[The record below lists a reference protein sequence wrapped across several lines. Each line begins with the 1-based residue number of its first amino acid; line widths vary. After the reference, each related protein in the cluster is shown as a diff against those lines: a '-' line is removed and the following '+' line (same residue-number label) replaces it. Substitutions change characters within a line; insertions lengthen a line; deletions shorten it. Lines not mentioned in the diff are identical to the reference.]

1 MRLLNQVFPLVV
13 GILSLFTH
21 GVQARSQTPNAIK
34 RVSSLEQATIKAPSK
49 TNRIDHLSHFDITF
63 SIRDHGERIKLE
75 LEPNHEILAD
85 DAYVQY
91 LDADGKIHNEKPIP
105 RQRHKVFKGR
115 TLVGRGKGQ
124 GMWEPV
130 GWARI
135 YIKNDGPQPLFEG
148 VFNIR
153 GNNHHVELQSTY
165 LRKKRPQDVDI
176 PRQEEEYMV
185 FYRDSDMLA
194 PAELPS
200 HTDLKRSLDDS
211 ELEPRWSIGS
221 TCHADKLDFNHDPD
235 HPVLHSFTGDQTSK
249 WASMPISDLFG
260 FGLSKRQ
267 DDIGSVSGNGGGINL
282 QSTIGDTSG
291 CPSTMRVALIGI
303 ATDCSFWGKFDGKSD
318 VEDAIISM
326 VNSASNVFEDSFN
339 ISIGLR
345 NLTITERDCT
355 ENPSTAAQWNMPCS
369 QGNLTQRLD
378 HFSQWRGQQTDDNAY
393 WTLVSSCP
401 TGSEVGLAWLG
412 QLCNTEV
419 SSDGGSSVSGANVVV
434 SSGGADWQ
442 IFAHESGHTFGA
454 VHDCTSQACS
464 ENQQASSNCCPLST
478 STCDARGD
486 YIMNP
491 STGSDITEFSQC
503 SIGNICAAIG
513 RNSVKSNCLSE
524 NRGIVTYTGAQCGNG
539 IVEAGEDCDCGGEEN
554 CGSNQCCDARTCT
567 FKDDATCDDSNDGCC
582 ISCQFA
588 PSDFV
593 CRASTG
599 ECDIQETCTGNSS
612 ACPSNTHKEDGDS
625 CGDDGSGLQCAS
637 GQCTS
642 RDAQC
647 ESYMGSVVG
656 TNDTRPCDE
665 GPWPICQMYCS
676 DPSSTV
682 MTLQCMTN
690 YQNYLDGT
698 PCDRGGRCRNG
709 RCVGSKSWIDEH
721 KNIIIPVAA
730 GVGGLIVLAILICIF
745 RRCCRSRKTM
755 KPVPAVTYSAWQRQM
770 PQGPPP
776 QQTPMRRLSR
786 ALRPGYGQVPQGPP
800 PGPYQTP
807 YQGAYQAPYQNPPPH
822 NQPGPIPSPYPGYQG
837 PNYNDGP
844 PPGYVQ
850 NVRYA

>member
-1 MRLLNQVFPLVV
+1 MRLLKPVLPLVV
-13 GILSLFTH
+13 GVLSLFTDD
-21 GVQARSQTPNAIK
+21 VQARSQAPNAIK
-34 RVSSLEQATIKAPSK
+34 RVSSLEQPTIKAPSK

-63 SIRDHGERIKLE
+63 SIRDTEQRVKLE

-91 LDADGKIHNEKPIP
+91 LDGDGKIHTEEPIL

-130 GWARI
+130 GWTRV
-135 YIKNDGPQPLFEG
+135 YIKEDGPRPLFEG
-148 VFNIR
+148 VFNIH
-153 GNNHHVELQSTY
+153 GDNHHIELQSTY

-176 PRQEEEYMV
+176 PRQEENYMV
-185 FYRDSDMLA
+185 FYRDSDMLR
-194 PAELPS
+194 PAEIPS

-211 ELEPRWSIGS
+211 SELEPRWSTGS

-249 WASMPISDLFG
+249 WASMPISELFG

-282 QSTIGDTSG
+282 QSTIGDSSG
-291 CPSTMRVALIGI
+291 CPSTMQVALIGI
-303 ATDCSFWGKFDGKSD
+303 ATDCSFWERFDGKSD
-318 VEDAIISM
+318 VEDAVISM

-345 NLTITERDCT
+345 NLTVTERDCT

-378 HFSQWRGQQTDDNAY
+378 LFSQWRGQQSDDNAY
-393 WTLVSSCP
+393 WTLVSACP

-412 QLCNTEV
+412 QLCNSEV
-419 SSDGGSSVSGANVVV
+419 SSDGASSVSGTNVVV
-434 SSGGADWQ
+434 STGGADWQ

-478 STCDARGD
+478 SKCDAGGD

-503 SIGNICAAIG
+503 TIGNICAAIG

-554 CGSNQCCDARTCT
+554 CGDNQCCDASTCT
-567 FKDDATCDDSNDGCC
+567 FKDGATCDDANDGCC

-588 PSDFV
+588 SADFV

-612 ACPSNTHKEDGDS
+612 ACPTDTYKKDGDS
-625 CGDDGSGLQCAS
+625 CGDSGSGLQCAS

-647 ESYMGSVVG
+647 ESYMGSVAG

-665 GPWPICQMYCS
+665 GPWPVCQMWCR
-676 DPSSTV
+676 DPSSTF
-682 MTLQCMTN
+682 MSTECMGN
-690 YQNYLDGT
+690 NQNYIDGT
-698 PCDRGGRCRNG
+698 PCDNGGRCRNG
-709 RCVGSKSWIDEH
+709 RCEGSKSWIEEH

-730 GVGGLIVLAILICIF
+730 GVGGLIVLAILICLF
-745 RRCCRSRKTM
+745 RRCRRSRHTM
-755 KPVPAVTYSAWQRQM
+755 KPVPPVAYGAWPRGV
-770 PQGPPP
+770 PPGPPP

-786 ALRPGYGQVPQGPP
+786 AIRPGYGQVPQGPP
-800 PGPYQTP
+800 PGPYPTPNQGP
-807 YQGAYQAPYQNPPPH
+807 YQGPPSQGP
-822 NQPGPIPSPYPGYQG
+822 PRGPIPAPYPGYSG
-837 PNYNDGP
+837 PTHDDGP

-850 NVRYA
+850 TVRYA